1 MRKQPRVALL
11 GDSASAYFRGVM
23 RGIESYVRKHKPWA
37 VYLSEQTADE
47 PPKWLSSWQGDGIL
61 ARIAN
66 ERMKC
71 AITQTC
77 LPTIELSET
86 LPSKSF
92 SSVWTDEESVA
103 QFAAAHLRDRKST
116 SFGFV
121 GHDQNAWSKRQEEA
135 FCREIDDA
143 GLRCERFQIG
153 DAASNTVLGQFGDE
167 KALADWLRAL
177 PKPAGILAC
186 DDFRGWQILEVCRQ
200 IGIAV
205 PEEIAVIGVGNDE
218 RLCELSTPSLTSIQL
233 DKIGIGYEA
242 ARLLDEWIVTGRP
255 AHSLR
260 IKPVRIV
267 LRQSTQGLAIAD
279 SDIACALRLIR
290 ERACEGIN
298 VDDILRVVPLSRR
311 VFENRFK
318 ALIGQ
323 TPHDYIILVRFE
335 HVTRL
340 LAETNLSIA
349 EVAART
355 GFCYPEYLC
364 TAFKRRFG
372 IRTEEYRRMRLF
384 GAHSRELLLSSE
396 LGAPV

>member
-11 GDSASAYFRGVM
+11 GDSSSAYFRGVM

-37 VYLSEQTADE
+37 IFLSEQTADE
-47 PPKWLSSWQGDGIL
+47 PPKWLSTWQGDGIL

-66 ERMKC
+66 ERMRH
-71 AITQTC
+71 AVTQTC

-86 LPSKSF
+86 LPSRSF

-103 QFAAAHLRDRKST
+103 QFAAAHLKDRKSN
-116 SFGFV
+116 SFSYV
-121 GHDQNAWSKRQEEA
+121 GIEQFAWSKRQEVA
-135 FCREIDDA
+135 FCREIEDA
-143 GLRCERFQIG
+143 ELRCERFQIRDSSPG
-153 DAASNTVLGQFGDE
+153 MEMCHGEDE
-167 KALADWLRAL
+167 KALADWLLAL
-177 PKPAGILAC
+177 PKPAGIFAC

-205 PEEIAVIGVGNDE
+205 PEEVAVIGVGNDE
-218 RLCELSTPSLTSIQL
+218 RLCELSTPSLTSIEL
-233 DKIGIGYEA
+233 DTFGIGYEA
-242 ARLLDEWIVTGRP
+242 ARLLDEWIVSGHP
-255 AHSLR
+255 PHSIR
-260 IKPVRIV
+260 VKPVRIV

-279 SDIACALRLIR
+279 PDIARALRMIR

-298 VDDILRVVPLSRR
+298 VDDILRIVPLSRR

-318 ALIGQ
+318 TLIGQ

-340 LAETNLSIA
+340 LAETDLSIA

-372 IRTEEYRRMRLF
+372 IRTEEYRRMCLL
-384 GAHSRELLLSSE
+384 GTHSGELLLSSE
-396 LGAPV
+396 MGASA